1 MRTEM
6 CYYATLYANIVI
18 SSQALHDYNY
28 HPQKRIEKQRC
39 HRDSYG

>member
-28 HPQKRIEKQRC
+28 HPQNRETEVSQR
-39 HRDSYG
+39 